1 MKLSFKLTLSAILTA
16 AVLGSSAAYAGA
28 SANVGLTS
36 NYMWRGVTQTND
48 GLAASA
54 GLDYDFGNGLSVG
67 TWTSNVDF
75 NHGGY
80 ELDIYGA
87 YGGKVG
93 SMDYS
98 VGFTHYAYPAHAS
111 DNIDFTEV
119 NGSLGYGPV
128 TFSLASTV
136 AADDSTA
143 EGDLYYSLGVSQEV
157 TPGITVSALIGQVTD
172 DSNSASDYTH
182 GQISLGKGDFTA
194 AIDDVSGSSNAV
206 VSLSWTHAFDL

>member
-48 GLAASA
+48 QIGFSA

-67 TWTSNVDF
+67 TWAGSLASGTEVD
-75 NHGGY
+75 
-80 ELDIYGA
+80 LYGA
-87 YGGKVG
+87 YGGKAG
-93 SMDYS
+93 PMDYS
-98 VGFTHYAYPAHAS
+98 VGFIHYAYPVAN
-111 DNIDFTEV
+111 DLDFTEV
-119 NGSLGYGPV
+119 NASLGYGPV

-143 EGDLYYSLGVSQEV
+143 EGDLYYSLGLSQEV
-157 TPGITVSALIGQVTD
+157 TPGITVGALVGQITD
-172 DSNSASDYTH
+172 DSNSAGDYTH

-194 AIDDVSGSSNAV
+194 AIDDVSGSSSPV
-206 VSLSWTHAFDL
+206 VSLSWSHAFDL